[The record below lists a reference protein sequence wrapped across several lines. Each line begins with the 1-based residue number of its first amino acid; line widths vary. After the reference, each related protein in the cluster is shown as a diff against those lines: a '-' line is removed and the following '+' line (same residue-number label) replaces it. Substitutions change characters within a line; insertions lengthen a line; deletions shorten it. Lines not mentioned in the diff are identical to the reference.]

1 MSGTYSDDMTT
12 QPRRQTRG
20 TARRDTII
28 DAARSLITQHGPSYL
43 THRRVADTAGVPLA
57 ATTYYFTSLVDLLAA
72 AGERMWSSWTTHTV
86 TCVTQ
91 ALMNPPHT
99 PDEYSAVIVDAI
111 LPPGDDTALRGHYEH
126 LISQG
131 RNHASTPTLDAYRA
145 THRQA
150 VDTLITALGLPLTAD
165 TVIAC
170 VEGAALRSLGNHD
183 TPRETARHQLT
194 LLLDAAT
201 PAHAIPA

>member
-111 LPPGDDTALRGHYEH
+111 LPQATTPPCEATTNTSSAKDATTPPPPPWMPTGPHIDK
-126 LISQG
+126 Q
-131 RNHASTPTLDAYRA
+131 STP
-145 THRQA
+145 
-150 VDTLITALGLPLTAD
+150 
-165 TVIAC
+165 
-170 VEGAALRSLGNHD
+170 SS
-183 TPRETARHQLT
+183 PR
-194 LLLDAAT
+194 
-201 PAHAIPA
+201 

>member
-1 MSGTYSDDMTT
+1 M
-12 QPRRQTRG
+12 
-20 TARRDTII
+20 
-28 DAARSLITQHGPSYL
+28 
-43 THRRVADTAGVPLA
+43 
-57 ATTYYFTSLVDLLAA
+57 
-72 AGERMWSSWTTHTV
+72 
-86 TCVTQ
+86 
-91 ALMNPPHT
+91 
-99 PDEYSAVIVDAI
+99 VIVDHPHSHLRHPSTYEPATHTRRI
-111 LPPGDDTALRGHYEH
+111 QRSDRRCDPPPGDDTALRGHYEH